1 MSIAVL
7 VLFICLLLVL
17 RVPVGISLL
26 LPSLLYLAW
35 EPDVGMGIAVQQL
48 MSGADTFALLAV
60 PMFILLGSL
69 ANTGGITDRIFD
81 FCSAM
86 LSRVRGGLG
95 YVNIAT
101 SFGFSW
107 ISGAAISDAAA
118 MGKIQVPQMVKRG
131 YSPSFSL
138 GLTASSSLIAP
149 MMPPSIPSIIYA
161 VTAGVSVSSLFIVGL
176 IPAALLALLL
186 ALYVYVVARRSGP
199 PHDHDGEAQGEQRR
213 ISLFLKA
220 LPVLGAPVVVLGGI
234 VGGVFTPTEA
244 SSAGVLYIFC
254 LGLMYRSMTW
264 SGIKTAL
271 TDAAS
276 TTASIM
282 FIVVSASL
290 FGWVMARERVPEA
303 LGEILLA
310 FTTSPVVFML
320 LVLLFLLAIGSVL
333 EPTAAILITV
343 PVLAPM
349 APLFEVDPVH
359 IGVVVVFT
367 LMVGLITPPVG
378 LVLFVL
384 SGVSNYSVGQVMK
397 GVAPLYVVMLAVL
410 LSIAFIPLLF

>member
-149 MMPPSIPSIIYA
+149 MVPPSIPSIIYA

-199 PHDHDGEAQGEQRR
+199 PHDHDREAQGEQRR

-359 IGVVVVFT
+359 MGVVVVFT